1 MSFGGSPS
9 LFRTTQWHVVTQCLF
24 RGGHGRWLV
33 LFAASAGVAVAS
45 TARPNT
51 GAMVLFMVPSRELVV
66 DIYGY
71 DLRGPERS
79 ESLADQVRPVLVP
92 VVALVTVPVLTRED
106 TGIWQHE
113 TAGNSQRCVGQ
124 QLLNREHVLLD
135 RYPFGRPLHLVSLAL
150 AAVAPTAPSD
160 VFLAV
165 DVADVGTVAGA
176 AADWAR
182 SRVDIPGVVLGFVVR
197 APDSGPPATD
207 CPVVPPSAVFF
218 GVVVPALFERRER
231 LGYGLLHGRAGEL
244 GTDNHADQFMHGG
257 FPPGSYASSRR
268 LTAWTMSV
276 APRTRWN
283 IHSHS
288 GWRPWAWM
296 SAFAWFRPTWR
307 ALRSRASEA
316 SASLARVSAMIRRSH
331 SIGSYSP
338 LSVVS
343 AIGSGLHPDQEPG

>member
-1 MSFGGSPS
+1 MSVGGSPS

-33 LFAASAGVAVAS
+33 LFAATAGVAVAS
-45 TARPNT
+45 TARPNSV
-51 GAMVLFMVPSRELVV
+51 ARIFLMVPSRELVV
-66 DIYGY
+66 NIYGY

-79 ESLADQVRPVLVP
+79 EPLADQVRPVP
-92 VVALVTVPVLTRED
+92 VVALVVPVLARED
-106 TGIWQHE
+106 AGIWQHE

-124 QLLNREHVLLD
+124 QLLNREHVLFD
-135 RYPFGRPLHLVSLAL
+135 RHPFGRALHLVSLAL

-182 SRVDIPGVVLGFVVR
+182 SPVDIPGVVLGFVVR

-218 GVVVPALFERRER
+218 GVVVPALFEWRER

-244 GTDNHADQFMHGG
+244 GTDNDADQLMHWV
-257 FPPGSYASSRR
+257 PSRD
-268 LTAWTMSV
+268 LLGVITADAFV
-276 APRTRWN
+276 RRRAPTVMT
-283 IHSHS
+283 H
-288 GWRPWAWM
+288 
-296 SAFAWFRPTWR
+296 
-307 ALRSRASEA
+307 
-316 SASLARVSAMIRRSH
+316 
-331 SIGSYSP
+331 
-338 LSVVS
+338 
-343 AIGSGLHPDQEPG
+343 